1 MLQEEFLKPLGLT
14 AYRLAKDIGVPL
26 TRIDYIVAGKRAV
39 TAETQTVGS
48 LTAPPKKQERPSRA
62 FAFRGGQGGIR
73 TRGGLLTHTRFPGVR
88 LKPLIHLSTAEPAM
102 LPLGPHGALWTQRFK
117 LRAIPVA

>member
-48 LTAPPKKQERPSRA
+48 LTAPPKKQQRPLRA
-62 FAFRGGQGGIR
+62 LAFRGGEGGHQELFQIKALQHSIVLR
-73 TRGGLLTHTRFPGVR
+73 Y
-88 LKPLIHLSTAEPAM
+88 LSRY
-102 LPLGPHGALWTQRFK
+102 L
-117 LRAIPVA
+117 